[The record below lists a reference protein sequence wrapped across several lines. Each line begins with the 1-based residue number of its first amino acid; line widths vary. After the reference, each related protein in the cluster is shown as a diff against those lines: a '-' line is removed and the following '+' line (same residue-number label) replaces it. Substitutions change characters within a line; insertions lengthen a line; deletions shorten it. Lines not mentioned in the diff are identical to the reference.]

1 MTLRQQYAGPRPRAI
16 AITGTSRAEP
26 QLPLTSAHRDQPTPS
41 AWPTHATAAA
51 TQPANG
57 RPSPSPRPRLELCP
71 PLRACHRLNLLAWQC
86 KSGHSSIR
94 SARHGKLP
102 LQPAPVTAGAYH
114 RRPACALR
122 RWIPV

>member
-1 MTLRQQYAGPRPRAI
+1 MTLRNSTPAHAPALSQSPGPAAP
-16 AITGTSRAEP
+16 SRSSRTH
-26 QLPLTSAHRDQPTPS
+26 QAHRDQPTPS

-71 PLRACHRLNLLAWQC
+71 PPRACHRLNPFGVAVQIQPLLYPAD
-86 KSGHSSIR
+86 
-94 SARHGKLP
+94 RHGKLP
-102 LQPAPVTAGAYH
+102 IQPAPVTAGAYH

-122 RWIPV
+122 RWIHI